1 MFIVCPLRY
10 VYRILKNSTALSTFQ
25 NTFCTWIFELEANL
39 EANKLIENLNLHF
52 YVKMLS

>member
-10 VYRILKNSTALSTFQ
+10 VYSILKNSTALLTFQ

-39 EANKLIENLNLHF
+39 EANKLIENLHLHF